1 MDFRL
6 CPTWSHLFD
15 GPFTDQ
21 VLVVF
26 VQVAMQRDAIT
37 LEEEVSKC
45 VQPRD
50 SKTALNAVTQVRI
63 VKTNVEAKRFGALGH
78 SFANMT

>member
-1 MDFRL
+1 
-6 CPTWSHLFD
+6 
-15 GPFTDQ
+15 
-21 VLVVF
+21 
-26 VQVAMQRDAIT
+26 MQRDAIT

-78 SFANMT
+78 RFANMT